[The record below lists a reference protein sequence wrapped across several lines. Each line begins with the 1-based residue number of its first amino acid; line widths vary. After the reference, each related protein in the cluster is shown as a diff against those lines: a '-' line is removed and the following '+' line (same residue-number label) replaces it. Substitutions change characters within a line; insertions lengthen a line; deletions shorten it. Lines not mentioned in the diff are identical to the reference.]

1 MDTPTGAVNAA
12 DFRRWNRQ
20 LREGDG
26 LTYLDQLK
34 LNNLT
39 CVLRD
44 EYLKL
49 SAGYADACERLE
61 LIHDPLNELA
71 RMVMNYRRGGL
82 FSADRVAGIVWGLVE
97 DLRDLE
103 DKHG

>member
-12 DFRRWNRQ
+12 DFQRWNRQ

-26 LTYLDQLK
+26 LSYLDQLQ
-34 LNNLT
+34 LNNLV

-44 EYLKL
+44 KYLEL
-49 SAGYADACERLE
+49 VAQYTTINERLIMIE
-61 LIHDPLNELA
+61 GPLNDLA
-71 RMVMNYRRGGL
+71 RSVMSYRRGGL
-82 FSADRVAGIVWGLVE
+82 FPADYVAGVVWGLVE

-103 DKHG
+103 NRE

>member
-20 LREGDG
+20 LRDGDG
-26 LTYLDQLK
+26 LDYLDQLK

-44 EYLKL
+44 KYLEL
-49 SAGYADACERLE
+49 SDSYADVCERLE
-61 LIHDPLNELA
+61 LIHGPLNDLA
-71 RMVMNYRRGGL
+71 RLVIAYRRGGL
-82 FSADRVAGIVWGLVE
+82 FPVDFAAEIVWG
-97 DLRDLE
+97 
-103 DKHG
+103 